1 MSELNIDEI
10 RREWSEFSRR
20 VESATSVSTEMLRRA
35 MRSDSRVLR
44 RYGWINIIGGAV
56 IIPFVLWYVA
66 HHYGF
71 GAFFWLFA
79 AGLAVAFVQGQKEA
93 GKHGEYHNQRGG
105 AGGDAPPDQQKKRNA
120 NKKRT
125 AKTDQLSFRQSQ
137 YHLGF
142 HTG

>member
-44 RYGWINIIGGAV
+44 RYGWINIIGGAA

-79 AGLAVAFVQGQKEA
+79 AGLAVAFVFSI
-93 GKHGEYHNQRGG
+93 Y
-105 AGGDAPPDQQKKRNA
+105 
-120 NKKRT
+120 
-125 AKTDQLSFRQSQ
+125 
-137 YHLGF
+137 
-142 HTG
+142 